1 MDKNNQYRYC
11 ENCEYFE
18 GINNEAMDAIVCR
31 LAGVPQL
38 IVQHASN
45 CVGFEPRRRKM
56 DKDKKPCFYDKIY
69 IHPDHLDAWRKEYNS
84 NEKAMD
90 SLIEEMAEL
99 TKAICKVKR
108 SFSPYSPFDAQQG
121 QAARENMR
129 EEVAHVLIS
138 LAGLAFYYD
147 CTLNPENVQKEIQ
160 SKWPEAYK
168 SKGCCC
174 GNCYWSYF
182 VGGLD
187 AKLLCSAT
195 HDSEVELDHS
205 CRGFIPKV
213 DSNE

>member
-1 MDKNNQYRYC
+1 MDKSDQYRYC
-11 ENCEYFE
+11 MNCEHCE
-18 GINNEAMDAIVCR
+18 VINRETMDVVDVVCR

-45 CVGFEPRRRKM
+45 CVGFEPRRGKM

-84 NEKAMD
+84 HEKAMD

-99 TKAICKVKR
+99 TKAICKLKR
-108 SFSPYSPFDAQQG
+108 AEQSINATQDKV
-121 QAARENMR
+121 ARLNMR
-129 EEVAHVLIS
+129 EETAHVLIS
-138 LAGLAFYYD
+138 LAGLAMYYD
-147 CTLNPENVQKEIQ
+147 STLKPEEVQKEIQ
-160 SKWPEAYK
+160 NKWPEAYRT
-168 SKGCCC
+168 GDNCC

-195 HDSEVELDHS
+195 HDAEVELDHS
-205 CRGFIPKV
+205 CRGFTPKV